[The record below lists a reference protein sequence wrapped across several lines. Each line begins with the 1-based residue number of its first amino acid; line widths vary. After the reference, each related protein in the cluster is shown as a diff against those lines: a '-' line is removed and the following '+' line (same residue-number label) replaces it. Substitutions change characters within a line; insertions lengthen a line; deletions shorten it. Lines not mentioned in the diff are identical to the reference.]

1 MEFFRRLDR
10 AWARGE
16 GAVTVLVL
24 LSMVFVA
31 AFSAGVRN
39 LTRFDIQWA
48 NEILTDMEW
57 ADSFLRKATMWL
69 AFLGASQAC
78 YYRKHISID
87 VLVRI
92 APLKQRYMMHA
103 AAGLIAALITFAM
116 SYSLWKAVELNLAER
131 PIEYEMLTETGS
143 QHVCDATPEQLK
155 VLEGVEAPTS
165 FCAVRTVLKV
175 FGIVPET
182 PGSAFQLIVP
192 FMFMVMG
199 LRFLGAG
206 ATAATA
212 VVQGEEALL
221 KLEAEEHARQA
232 AVETAAG
239 ASASPLAIDPSH
251 HTQAVAGGAAATGF
265 TTIEA
270 PEEEELDPAEQSLD
284 EAYADAP
291 SPDEIEPLEPGLE
304 NENENEN
311 ENQNVNE
318 EDYEDDDNGPTRKS

>member
-10 AWARGE
+10 VWARGE

-31 AFSAGVRN
+31 GFSAGIRN

-92 APLKQRYMMHA
+92 APLRQRYIMHA
-103 AAGLIAALITFAM
+103 AAGIIAALITFAM
-116 SYSLWKAVELNLAER
+116 SYSLWEAVQLNLAER

-155 VLEGVEAPTS
+155 ALEGVEVPTS
-165 FCAVRTVLKV
+165 FCVVRSALRA

-182 PGSAFQLIVP
+182 PGAAFQLIVP
-192 FMFMVMG
+192 FMFIVMG

-206 ATAATA
+206 ASAGLA
-212 VVQGEEALL
+212 VAQGEPALR
-221 KLEAEEHARQA
+221 KLEEEEHARQA
-232 AVETAAG
+232 AVETTSG
-239 ASASPLAIDPSH
+239 ESASPLSIDPHAHSH
-251 HTQAVAGGAAATGF
+251 APAAASEPVAG
-265 TTIEA
+265 E
-270 PEEEELDPAEQSLD
+270 PEPPPEPEPSAESDQDD
-284 EAYADAP
+284 E
-291 SPDEIEPLEPGLE
+291 
-304 NENENEN
+304 
-311 ENQNVNE
+311 
-318 EDYEDDDNGPTRKS
+318 NGPTRKS

>member
-1 MEFFRRLDR
+1 M
-10 AWARGE
+10 
-16 GAVTVLVL
+16 LVL

-31 AFSAGVRN
+31 GFSAGIRN

-92 APLKQRYMMHA
+92 APLKQRYVMHA
-103 AAGLIAALITFAM
+103 AAGIIAALITFAM

-155 VLEGVEAPTS
+155 ALEGVEAPTS
-165 FCAVRTVLKV
+165 FCAVRSVLKV
-175 FGIVPET
+175 FGIVAET
-182 PGSAFQLIVP
+182 PGAAFQLIVP
-192 FMFMVMG
+192 FMFIVMG

-206 ATAATA
+206 GSAAAA
-212 VVQGEEALL
+212 VIQGEDALR
-221 KLEAEEHARQA
+221 KLEEEEHVRQA

-239 ASASPLAIDPSH
+239 GSESPLAIDPLH
-251 HTQAVAGGAAATGF
+251 HHAPVPAAAGAVAGGAAAASYPMTDHGD
-265 TTIEA
+265 EG
-270 PEEEELDPAEQSLD
+270 ELEPAEESVD
-284 EAYADAP
+284 DAYADAP
-291 SPDEIEPLEPGLE
+291 TADQIEPPDPDA
-304 NENENEN
+304 
-311 ENQNVNE
+311 
-318 EDYEDDDNGPTRKS
+318 EDEDDENGPTRKS

>member
-1 MEFFRRLDR
+1 MEYFRRLDR

-16 GAVTVLVL
+16 GALTVLVL

-31 AFSAGVRN
+31 GFSAGVRN

-103 AAGLIAALITFAM
+103 AAGILAALITFAM
-116 SYSLWKAVELNLAER
+116 SYSLWKAVELNMAER

-143 QHVCDATPEQLK
+143 QHVCDASPEQLRA
-155 VLEGVEAPTS
+155 LEGVEVPTA
-165 FCAVRTVLKV
+165 FCAVRSALRALGV
-175 FGIVPET
+175 VPET
-182 PGSAFQLIVP
+182 PGAAFQLIVP
-192 FMFMVMG
+192 FMFVVMG

-206 ATAATA
+206 GTAAAA
-212 VVQGEEALL
+212 VAQGPQALR
-221 KLEAEEHARQA
+221 KLEEEERARLGAAEA
-232 AVETAAG
+232 AASG
-239 ASASPLAIDPSH
+239 FDSASAPAIEPTDLSS
-251 HTQAVAGGAAATGF
+251 AVAGGAASSGY
-265 TTIEA
+265 
-270 PEEEELDPAEQSLD
+270 PVAE
-284 EAYADAP
+284 P
-291 SPDEIEPLEPGLE
+291 SEPDETDASESGPL
-304 NENENEN
+304 NES
-311 ENQNVNE
+311 
-318 EDYEDDDNGPTRKS
+318 EDDENGPTRQS

>member
-16 GAVTVLVL
+16 GALTVLVL

-48 NEILTDMEW
+48 NEVLTDMEW

-87 VLVRI
+87 VLIRI

-103 AAGLIAALITFAM
+103 AAGFIAALITFGM

-143 QHVCDATPEQLK
+143 QHVCDASAEELK
-155 VLEGVEAPTS
+155 ALEGVEVPTI
-165 FCAVRTVLKV
+165 FCGVRSTLQLV
-175 FGIVPET
+175 GITPET

-199 LRFLGAG
+199 IRFFGAG
-206 ATAATA
+206 LSAASA
-212 VVQGEEALL
+212 VASGDEALQ
-221 KLEAEEHARQA
+221 KLEQEEHARLNAVHA
-232 AVETAAG
+232 AAAG
-239 ASASPLAIDPSH
+239 GLVESPLALEPGSVH
-251 HTQAVAGGAAATGF
+251 PGATED
-265 TTIEA
+265 EA
-270 PEEEELDPAEQSLD
+270 EEELE
-284 EAYADAP
+284 
-291 SPDEIEPLEPGLE
+291 PDEES
-304 NENENEN
+304 
-311 ENQNVNE
+311 VK
-318 EDYEDDDNGPTRKS
+318 DDDDGSNGPERQS

>member
-16 GAVTVLVL
+16 GGLTVLVL

-48 NEILTDMEW
+48 NEVLTDMEW

-92 APLKQRYMMHA
+92 APLKQRYLMHA
-103 AAGLIAALITFAM
+103 AAGIIAALITFAM
-116 SYSLWKAVELNLAER
+116 SYSLWKAVELNLSER

-155 VLEGVEAPTS
+155 ALEGVEVPTS
-165 FCAVRTVLKV
+165 FCAVRTVLRAV
-175 FGIVPET
+175 GVTPET
-182 PGSAFQLIVP
+182 PGAAFQLIVP
-192 FMFMVMG
+192 FMFFVMG

-206 ATAATA
+206 GTAARA
-212 VVQGEEALL
+212 VAEGEEALL

-239 ASASPLAIDPSH
+239 ESVSPLAIEPLH
-251 HTQAVAGGAAATGF
+251 HAAPAAAVAGGVAAASYPVGGKLD
-265 TTIEA
+265 
-270 PEEEELDPAEQSLD
+270 EEEELDPSEEPVDDAD
-284 EAYADAP
+284 AYADAP
-291 SPDEIEPLEPGLE
+291 VSDQIEPPDSDFESDE
-304 NENENEN
+304 H
-311 ENQNVNE
+311 
-318 EDYEDDDNGPTRKS
+318 DEDDENGPTRKS

>member
-1 MEFFRRLDR
+1 
-10 AWARGE
+10 
-16 GAVTVLVL
+16 VLVL

-31 AFSAGVRN
+31 GFSAGVRN

-48 NEILTDMEW
+48 NEVLTDMEW

-103 AAGLIAALITFAM
+103 AAGIIAALITFAM

-155 VLEGVEAPTS
+155 ALEGVEAPS
-165 FCAVRTVLKV
+165 AFCAVRTVLKV

-182 PGSAFQLIVP
+182 PGAAFQLIVP
-192 FMFMVMG
+192 FMFIVMG

-206 ATAATA
+206 GSAAVA
-212 VVQGEEALL
+212 VAKGEDALR
-221 KLEAEEHARQA
+221 KLEEEEHARQA
-232 AVETAAG
+232 AVETATG
-239 ASASPLAIDPSH
+239 ESESPLALDPLH
-251 HTQAVAGGAAATGF
+251 HAAPAAAVAGGVAAASYPVGG
-265 TTIEA
+265 E
-270 PEEEELDPAEQSLD
+270 PEEEEELDPTD
-284 EAYADAP
+284 EAYADA
-291 SPDEIEPLEPGLE
+291 SFADQIEPPDQDAES
-304 NENENEN
+304 
-311 ENQNVNE
+311 E
-318 EDYEDDDNGPTRKS
+318 EDEENGPTRKS

>member
-10 AWARGE
+10 TWARGE
-16 GAVTVLVL
+16 GALTVLVL

-31 AFSAGVRN
+31 GFSAGIRN

-103 AAGLIAALITFAM
+103 AAGIIAALITFAM

-143 QHVCDATPEQLK
+143 QHVCDATVEELK
-155 VLEGVEAPTS
+155 ALEGVEAPTS
-165 FCAVRTVLKV
+165 FCAVRSVLRFCGV
-175 FGIVPET
+175 VPET
-182 PGSAFQLIVP
+182 PGAAFQLIVP
-192 FMFMVMG
+192 FMFIVMG

-206 ATAATA
+206 GSAAAA
-212 VVQGEEALL
+212 VAQGEEALR
-221 KLEAEEHARQA
+221 KLEEDEHHRHG
-232 AVETAAG
+232 AVETTSG
-239 ASASPLAIDPSH
+239 ESESPLATEPLH
-251 HTQAVAGGAAATGF
+251 HD
-265 TTIEA
+265 A
-270 PEEEELDPAEQSLD
+270 PEEEVEPAQD
-284 EAYADAP
+284 DYAAATEGDGQ
-291 SPDEIEPLEPGLE
+291 D
-304 NENENEN
+304 
-311 ENQNVNE
+311 E
-318 EDYEDDDNGPTRKS
+318 EDDENGPTRKS